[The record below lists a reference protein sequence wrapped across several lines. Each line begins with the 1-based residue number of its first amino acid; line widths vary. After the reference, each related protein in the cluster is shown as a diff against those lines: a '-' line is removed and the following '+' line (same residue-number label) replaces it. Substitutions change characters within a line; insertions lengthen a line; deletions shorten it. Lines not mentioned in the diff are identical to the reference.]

1 MTLQILM
8 QQAAAAVDAG
18 DLARAEPLL
27 LQVVGINPRDA
38 DAWHMLAVI
47 AVRGGRAE
55 EAVEKAKR
63 AHELDRRNYLY
74 LNTLGVAY
82 GEAQQFEQAISCFK
96 RSIKERPANAESHYN
111 LGKAYRKK
119 GELRDAERSYLRAR
133 QLDPQRPDVANN
145 LAALYSS
152 QGRLAEAMPLYA
164 EARSKMPDDIPVAV
178 NSALAALGAKGADA
192 AIAELREFI
201 SRQPTATMAHTVL
214 ARYLLA
220 EGRFAEGWDEYVWRR
235 GKAGDPLPADL
246 SKLRVLLV
254 PDQGLGDHLF
264 FLRFAPELRKRA
276 AHVAFDCPAKLLPLL
291 EGNDAAGELQPR
303 GDFDLRW
310 GISDL
315 PRLLRA
321 TDTPPP
327 LRITPKRVDQWRAR
341 LAAVGPGPYLGV
353 TWRGG
358 TKVEDVEFV
367 DRGEVPLY
375 KEIALDAFGRV
386 VRGWRGTVL
395 VLQRH
400 PADGE
405 LAAFRGACG
414 RDAHDF
420 SALNEDLVDIAAV
433 LSLIDEYVGVSNTNM
448 HIRASLNKTA
458 RVLVPFPPEFRW
470 MHAGD
475 ASPWF
480 PGFTLYR
487 QAASRDWNDA
497 LQRLAADLS
506 R

>member
-8 QQAAAAVDAG
+8 QQAA

-63 AHELDRRNYLY
+63 SHELDRRNYLY

-119 GELRDAERSYLRAR
+119 GALQDAERSYLRAR

-145 LAALYSS
+145 LAALYAT
-152 QGRLAEAMPLYA
+152 QGRLEEALPLYA
-164 EARSKMPDDIPVAV
+164 EARAKMPDDIPVAV
-178 NSALAALGAKGADA
+178 NSALATMGAQGAEA
-192 AIAELREFI
+192 AIAELRSFI
-201 SRQPTATMAHTVL
+201 ARQPMATMAHAVL

-220 EGRFAEGWDEYVWRR
+220 EGRFAEGWDEYVWRL
-235 GKAGDPLPADL
+235 GKPGAPLPADL
-246 SKLRVLLV
+246 SKLRVLLFG
-254 PDQGLGDHLF
+254 DQGLGDHLF

-276 AHVAFDCPAKLLPLL
+276 MAAVFECPRKLLPLL
-291 EGNDAAGELQPR
+291 EGNEAFGELRAAGSARQE
-303 GDFDLRW
+303 FDLAW
-310 GISDL
+310 PVSDL

-321 TDTPPP
+321 VDTPPP
-327 LRITPKRVDQWRAR
+327 LPIVPKRAAEWRER
-341 LAAVGPGPYLGV
+341 LAQLGPPPYLGV

-358 TKVEDVEFV
+358 TKVTDVEFI

-375 KEIALDAFGRV
+375 KEISLEAFAHV
-386 VRGWRGTVL
+386 VRGWRGTIL
-395 VLQRH
+395 VLQRN
-400 PADGE
+400 PESGE
-405 LAAFRGACG
+405 LQAFSRLCG
-414 RDAHDF
+414 CETHDL
-420 SALNEDLVDIAAV
+420 SALNENLVDIAAV
-433 LSLIDEYVGVSNTNM
+433 LALADEYVGVSNTNM
-448 HIRASLNKTA
+448 HIRASLGRTA

-470 MHAGD
+470 MHAGES
-475 ASPWF
+475 SPWF
-480 PGFTLYR
+480 PGFKLYR
-487 QAASRDWNDA
+487 QTASRDWNDA
-497 LQRLAADLS
+497 LQRLVADLS
-506 R
+506 H